1 MTQPRAFPFD
11 VLVTD
16 LIPDDLAA
24 LNQVYEGWYVEYKE
38 MPIGR
43 AEIAK
48 SLSAFANQY
57 GGWFFLG
64 VAENRTTHTAD
75 RFPGIPTSSVPD
87 ALESIRNATK
97 DLLHPSVFYDY
108 KVIDGPVD
116 LIDLPNGQSVIAI
129 QIPQG
134 PATPYVHNNGRI
146 YRRIGDSSDP
156 VHITDRAE
164 VDLLSQRR
172 QAMVA
177 QLEGRVRRSPR
188 ISDLEKRLTYVHL
201 HILSDPYEILGHRYD
216 SDLQV
221 FSEIM
226 KGDLLPFD
234 NTFHSHEGFVARQG
248 GSNIGGM
255 RSLTWE
261 FSRHCHSLISIP
273 LNVYNVV
280 SLRREHPDSPTIQDF
295 SAAIAN
301 SRIDPA
307 NIVDLTYLL
316 RAVRAISV
324 RHRHLVG
331 EAGIR
336 GPFYVKCRLENIWRT
351 IPYLETPAFI
361 QQVNRFG
368 LPLVQDSSLVVPEGR
383 ALDDFV
389 FWEEYDL
396 PTNEDEIAWV
406 SPIFGQDTGDIAAR
420 ILPAFGLPLESAL
433 FDGNRLR
440 PAPTQ

>member
-1 MTQPRAFPFD
+1 MTQPRDFPFD
-11 VLVTD
+11 VRVTD

-24 LNQVYEGWYVEYKE
+24 LHQVHEGWYVEYKE
-38 MPIGR
+38 RPIRR
-43 AEIAK
+43 ADIAK

-64 VAENRTTHTAD
+64 VAENRTTQTAE
-75 RFPGIPTSSVPD
+75 RFPGIPTSSVPA

-116 LIDLPNGQSVIAI
+116 LIGLPIGQSVIAI

-156 VHITDRAE
+156 VYITDRAE

-177 QLEGRVRRSPR
+177 QLEGRVQRSPR
-188 ISDLEKRLTYVHL
+188 VSDLEEGRTYVHL
-201 HILSDPYEILGHRYD
+201 HILSDPHEILGHRYD
-216 SDLQV
+216 SDLQG
-221 FSEIM
+221 FSDIM

-234 NTFHSHEGFVARQG
+234 NTFQSHEGFVARQVG
-248 GSNIGGM
+248 PNPGDM
-255 RSLTWE
+255 RALTWE

-273 LNVYNVV
+273 LNVYDVV
-280 SLRREHPDSPTIQDF
+280 SLRRKYPDSPTIQDF

-301 SRIDPA
+301 SRIDQA
-307 NIVDLTYLL
+307 NIIDLTYLL
-316 RAVRAISV
+316 KVFVAVSV

-331 EAGIR
+331 KAGIR
-336 GPFYVKCRLENIWRT
+336 GPFYAKCRLENVWRT

-383 ALDDFV
+383 TLDDFV
-389 FWEEYDL
+389 FLEEYDP
-396 PTNEDEIAWV
+396 PTNEDGTASG
-406 SPIFGQDTGDIAAR
+406 SPIFGQDAAEIATK
-420 ILPAFGLPLESAL
+420 ILPAFGLPWESAL
-433 FDGNRLR
+433 FDGNRMS